1 MAGQLTIDTLKASS
15 GVLATQNGMTGIAKA
30 WGSYAYASSSG
41 QPTLNSAFNI
51 SSLTQTSQGSYSIA
65 FTTAMPNANYA
76 VTFGGSAAGSAQG
89 IIFNIVSKST
99 SGFTMFA
106 GYPNN
111 TSGDIA
117 KYSWAPDF
125 IVVSS

>member
-1 MAGQLTIDTLKASS
+1 MAGQLTIDTLRASS

-30 WGSYAYASSSG
+30 WGSYSYVSSAG

-51 SSLTQTSQGSYSIA
+51 SSLTQTAQGSYTVTFS
-65 FTTAMPNANYA
+65 TAMPNANYA
-76 VTFGGSAAGSAQG
+76 IVFGGSAAGSAQG

-99 SGFTMFA
+99 SSFTMFA

-125 IVVSS
+125 IVISS